1 MVLGSSLPSK
11 FDGIDTCELPEKFIE
26 NCSWDKPMLKKNMD
40 ARKLLSMELFIM
52 NHLMNA
58 ELT

>member
-40 ARKLLSMELFIM
+40 ARKLLSMDLVI
-52 NHLMNA
+52 
-58 ELT
+58 TKT